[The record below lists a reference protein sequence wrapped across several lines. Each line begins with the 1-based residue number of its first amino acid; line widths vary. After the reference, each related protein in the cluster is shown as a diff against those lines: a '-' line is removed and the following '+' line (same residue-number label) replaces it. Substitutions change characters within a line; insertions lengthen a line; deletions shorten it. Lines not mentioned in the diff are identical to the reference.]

1 MINQK
6 TSEHILNNS
15 PKHVHI
21 KIVPIANF
29 FEKRINKKLQ

>member
-6 TSEHILNNS
+6 TSEHILNT
-15 PKHVHI
+15 PKHVQI

-29 FEKRINKKLQ
+29 FEKRINQKLQ

>member
-6 TSEHILNNS
+6 TSEHILNNT
-15 PKHVHI
+15 PKHVQI

-29 FEKRINKKLQ
+29 FEKRINQKLQ